1 MQDSERFSGSHF
13 KSTWRGT
20 PQEPQGDA
28 AVTAFHVSYYRPEYR
43 KALVEQLS
51 RNLGLEMSDM
61 EVGDL
66 FELLFE
72 EPLRNVRDPC
82 VASLIVIVDTKD
94 ETSCW
99 KWSKST
105 LTSFHSWKHDQQW
118 TFGNPKMKKTYW
130 IFAFS

>member
-28 AVTAFHVSYYRPEYR
+28 AVTASHVSYYRPEYR

-51 RNLGLEMSDM
+51 RNLGLEMNDM
-61 EVGDL
+61 EVEDL

-82 VASLIVIVDTKD
+82 VASLIVIDVLD
-94 ETSCW
+94 ES
-99 KWSKST
+99 
-105 LTSFHSWKHDQQW
+105 
-118 TFGNPKMKKTYW
+118 GY
-130 IFAFS
+130 